1 VKNIFLK
8 KFIFGACY
16 FAIFSLPFLILAQ
29 FYCDDKLLILTKD
42 IINYFNISRLQF
54 MYDSF
59 YSMLASERLYLLY
72 AFHYLIFFVNDNRLV
87 YYIIK
92 YIFNLL
98 SIIIVAKYIY
108 NLTKN
113 HSNYI
118 VYFFLVISLFIST
131 VGVDPI
137 VSMGISVQLSVIFI
151 FATLIF
157 FDLYQKNNKRKY
169 YFLSQIFCFLS
180 YSYYEMGYC
189 IIPLIIILNNRHRI
203 DKYNVQ
209 GGFINY
215 FKTTIKSCYY
225 DLKSYLIVFIIWISL
240 YFFVKIHFENG
251 YDGVAFGNRFKDFI
265 LTWIA
270 QIIASFPLG
279 SFNQKLIS
287 YKIELWQIP
296 SLLLLFLMAYFPLKN
311 NLAKINL
318 KNYYREIILIG
329 LSLILF
335 PSLIVSMTSKYQI
348 WTLNTL
354 IKEKYFYAFLQ
365 VFIQYFGV
373 ALLMLSFIAKTIQN
387 SELYAS
393 KIRKKILI
401 NFYAIAIS
409 LLITIVAYLNYN
421 CIIVKNVTEDLN
433 ASGLLSRA
441 FKSGLANT
449 LISSKKTTNLNQNFF
464 IKNLSD
470 IYKEKSG
477 SYYSPEEFKE
487 NYKVLI
493 NFAFFTT
500 SFNFFQYTQQL
511 VLPLFLN
518 FTPYHKVIFNDKK
531 IFYLD
536 YGKPNYDIDFKKFDL
551 KKNLEGFIVFGKLI
565 SINNQ
570 TIDENKFN
578 IFELSNPRIYIDKEY
593 LFRLPQIIE
602 NLNKRFG
609 EIVIN
614 SNEIDALRNKILNS
628 QKGIIIDLPAKNYQ
642 VIF

>member
-1 VKNIFLK
+1 MKNIFLK

-16 FAIFSLPFLILAQ
+16 FAIFSLPFFLLAQ
-29 FYCDDKLLILTKD
+29 FYCDDKILILTKD
-42 IINYFNISRLQF
+42 IINYFNINRLQF

-59 YSMLASERLYLLY
+59 YSMLVSERLYLLY

-98 SIIIVAKYIY
+98 SIIIVAKFIY

-118 VYFFLVISLFIST
+118 VYFFLTISLFMTTI
-131 VGVDPI
+131 VVDPI
-137 VSMGISVQLSVIFI
+137 VSMGVSVQLSIIFI
-151 FATLIF
+151 FVTLIF
-157 FDLYQKNNKRKY
+157 FDLYKKNNQKKY

-203 DKYNVQ
+203 NKYNVQ
-209 GGFINY
+209 DGLINY

-225 DLKSYLIVFIIWISL
+225 DLKSYLIVFIIWISF
-240 YFFVKIHFENG
+240 YIFVKIHFENG
-251 YDGVAFGNRFKDFI
+251 YDGVAFGIRFKDFI
-265 LTWIA
+265 LTWVV

-287 YKIELWQIP
+287 YKIEFWQIP
-296 SLLLLFLMAYFPLKN
+296 SSILLFLMAYFPLKN

-318 KNYYREIILIG
+318 ENYYREIILIG
-329 LSLILF
+329 LALILV
-335 PSLIVSMTSKYQI
+335 PSMTVSLSSKYQN
-348 WTLNTL
+348 WSLN
-354 IKEKYFYAFLQ
+354 IASIENYFYAFLQ

-373 ALLMLSFIAKTIQN
+373 ALLMLSFIAKTIKN
-387 SELYAS
+387 SQFYVS
-393 KIRKKILI
+393 RIRQKILI

-409 LLITIVAYLNYN
+409 LLITIVSLLNYN
-421 CIIVKNVTEDLN
+421 CIIVKNIYEDSNSYAILTR
-433 ASGLLSRA
+433 G
-441 FKSGLANT
+441 FQSGLANN
-449 LISSKKTTNLNQNFF
+449 LISSKKTTNLNQNFY

-477 SYYSPEEFKE
+477 SYQSIEEFKE

-493 NFAFFTT
+493 NFAFFLT

-511 VLPLFLN
+511 VLPLYLS
-518 FTPYHKVIFNDKK
+518 FTPYPKVIFNDEKL
-531 IFYLD
+531 FYLD
-536 YGKPNYDIDFKKFDL
+536 YGKSNNDIDFKKFDL

-578 IFELSNPRIYIDKEY
+578 IFEISNPRIYIDKEY

-602 NLNKRFG
+602 TLNKRFG

-628 QKGIIIDLPAKNYQ
+628 QKGIIIDLPSRNYL
-642 VIF
+642 INN